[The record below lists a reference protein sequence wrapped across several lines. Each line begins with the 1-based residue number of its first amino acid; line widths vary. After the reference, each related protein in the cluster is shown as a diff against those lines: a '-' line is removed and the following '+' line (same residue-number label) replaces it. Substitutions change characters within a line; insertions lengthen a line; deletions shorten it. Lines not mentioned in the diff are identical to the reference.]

1 MNIKPI
7 SNSPYYSGDVPGK
20 AQDPKE
26 PAENKMRDKL
36 ELSEEAKNIQ
46 KNQESSKNL
55 ELIKQ
60 RINSKFYDKPEVIDH
75 VANSILK
82 DIGE

>member
-7 SNSPYYSGDVPGK
+7 SNNPYYSGDIPGK
-20 AQDPKE
+20 ASESKE

-36 ELSEEAKNIQ
+36 ELSEEARNIQ
-46 KNQESSKNL
+46 KNQGSSKNL
-55 ELIKQ
+55 EEIKQ
-60 RINSKFYDKPEVIDH
+60 RINSKFYHKPEVLDQ

-82 DIGE
+82 ELGK